1 VDIPGQ
7 LHPGYSWIR
16 DYYIN
21 LTAKGITYPVL
32 AFKIEGLDKEAYS
45 PGFDLASVQ
54 VNEDIL
60 IPWEQAIIP
69 EPGSLV
75 LLALGL
81 LGLALWRRLG
91 GANRG

>member
-1 VDIPGQ
+1 
-7 LHPGYSWIR
+7 
-16 DYYIN
+16 
-21 LTAKGITYPVL
+21 
-32 AFKIEGLDKEAYS
+32 
-45 PGFDLASVQ
+45 

-81 LGLALWRRLG
+81 LGMALWRRWG
-91 GANRG
+91 GANRS